1 MTARLYSRRSLLV
14 VLGVASLATYLV
26 ACAEPPAS
34 RPPSGSMDVL
44 GPIPAFEPSAL
55 PGDWITEGTVGP
67 GQLAV
72 VVRDGIP
79 ALMAVNGGHNF
90 VAAKPTRASLLA
102 TPYLSWAWNMEMRDS
117 GTHPVRLVVGFV
129 GGNRQNPARSS
140 PSPESAAPTLP
151 IHDRA
156 IIIAWGDSAL
166 ERGAIVKPDTTKVPQ
181 PPALYT
187 ARGGRENAGSWWLET
202 VDLSDIYRRSWP
214 DDDAANARITF
225 IGIASSTGKQPSPAY
240 LSGIRLSR

>member
-1 MTARLYSRRSLLV
+1 M
-14 VLGVASLATYLV
+14 GVASLAAYLV
-26 ACAEPPAS
+26 ACAEPSSAT

-55 PGDWITEGTVGP
+55 PSDWITEGTVGP

-79 ALMAVNGGHNF
+79 ALMVVNGGHNF

-129 GGNRQNPARSS
+129 GGDRQSPARSS
-140 PSPESAAPTLP
+140 PSPESAAHTLP
-151 IHDRA
+151 THDRA
-156 IIIAWGDSAL
+156 IVIAWSDSAL
-166 ERGAIVKPDTTKVPQ
+166 ERGAIVKPDAAKVPQ
-181 PPALYT
+181 PPARYT

-214 DDDAANARITF
+214 DDDATSARIAF
-225 IGIASSTGKQPSPAY
+225 IGIASSAGKQPSPAY

>member
-1 MTARLYSRRSLLV
+1 
-14 VLGVASLATYLV
+14 
-26 ACAEPPAS
+26 
-34 RPPSGSMDVL
+34 MDVL

-79 ALMAVNGGHNF
+79 ALMVVNGGHNF

-129 GGNRQNPARSS
+129 GGDRQSPARSS
-140 PSPESAAPTLP
+140 PSPESAAHTLP
-151 IHDRA
+151 THDRA
-156 IIIAWGDSAL
+156 IVIAWSDSAL
-166 ERGAIVKPDTTKVPQ
+166 ERGAIVKPDAAKVPQ
-181 PPALYT
+181 PPARYT
-187 ARGGRENAGSWWLET
+187 ARGGPENARTWWLET
-202 VDLSDIYRRSWP
+202 VDLSDIYRRAWP
-214 DDDAANARITF
+214 GDDAARVQVAF
-225 IGIASSTGKQPSPAY
+225 IGVAAMAGRPVSPGY
-240 LSGIRLSR
+240 VSGVRLSR